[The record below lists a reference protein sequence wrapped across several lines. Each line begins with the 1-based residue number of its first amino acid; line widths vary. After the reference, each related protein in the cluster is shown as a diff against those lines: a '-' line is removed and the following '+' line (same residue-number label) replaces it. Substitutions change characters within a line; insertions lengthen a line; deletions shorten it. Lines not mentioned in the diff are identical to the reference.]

1 MERRRPARYLS
12 RMSERGPSCGK
23 DKRAKPRKDVWE
35 RAVTGCLVLR
45 PGESDQGWCARRVRR
60 ESVWT
65 YPDVLRR
72 RASSDLTTNSVT
84 CLSLIG
90 EGFSREREWLPA
102 GPPRGDPSA
111 RVRPSTWLRRTDV
124 RECVPSYPRGNPC
137 GGRSP
142 ARAGAVFLGEAPDR
156 VGLQSYACPAR
167 QSGPVRRSVGN
178 RSCAHAGVRR
188 RRKGRGGLLGRCDFA
203 HCMLRWQSGQRSRC
217 RETRKRGYTRNSREG
232 VLPVTT

>member
-1 MERRRPARYLS
+1 MSGARAL
-12 RMSERGPSCGK
+12 
-23 DKRAKPRKDVWE
+23 
-35 RAVTGCLVLR
+35 
-45 PGESDQGWCARRVRR
+45 
-60 ESVWT
+60 WT

-72 RASSDLTTNSVT
+72 RASSDLTTNSIT

-102 GPPRGDPSA
+102 GSPAGDPSVCVRL
-111 RVRPSTWLRRTDV
+111 RVQLRRADV
-124 RECVPSYPRGNPC
+124 RECVPSYPRGDPR

-156 VGLQSYACPAR
+156 VALRRYTCPAR

-178 RSCAHAGVRR
+178 RSRAHSGARR
-188 RRKGRGGLLGRCDFA
+188 RRKGRGGLLDRCDFA
-203 HCMLRWQSGQRSRC
+203 HGVLRWQLGQRSRC